1 MAEQSYL
8 PPAER
13 EKQARLKREDLIRRG
28 LTPDWFRK
36 SEDLCLPPWMRV
48 AVIGGGFAGLS
59 AAWYLNA
66 CGVHTTVFEASGALG
81 GRVRSNRAFV
91 PGKIVE
97 DGAELIGE
105 NHPLWGYLA
114 LRFGLTLQEL
124 TDDEKT
130 GLKVRTRFGGKYL
143 TDAQKATLDA
153 NLLKHFGTIGAAA
166 RVIDPVFPWRSPK
179 ATEIDAK
186 SVAALLDDMLG
197 KQSSLERQW
206 FNFTLGND
214 NCADVSQQSALGLLA
229 SVSAARMGDD
239 PAGMM
244 GYWFSTETHRCKNGN
259 DLLASRLAATLRDVR
274 LRHVVTGIR
283 IEPAYLPAVEIF
295 STEYNDKGVAIDRH
309 RHIMTHVIM
318 ATPPTVW
325 SATRVEPPFD
335 PSAVAMQHGA
345 AVKFMSRYDTRFWE
359 QSKLAP
365 TAKSDE
371 LGSVW
376 EGTDNQG
383 AAPPFDLTVFS
394 GGPYVKPA
402 AAYPTLLAALYPPG
416 KPPDGVPTAEQFV
429 DWPNAPHIRTGYAV
443 PGVGQITRISPNQVV
458 PHARR
463 LYFAGEQ
470 TSPGFFGYMEGALQ
484 SGARAARDIVKSEAG
499 PCLRLA
505 MSDAGAQEGGEA

>member
-13 EKQARLKREDLIRRG
+13 EKRARLKREDLIRSG
-28 LTPDWFRK
+28 MTPDWFQGR
-36 SEDLCLPPWMRV
+36 DDICLPPWMRV

-66 CGVHTTVFEASGALG
+66 CGVHTTVFEASGAIG
-81 GRVRSNRAFV
+81 GRVRTNRVFV

-114 LRFGLTLQEL
+114 LRFKLKLEEL
-124 TDDEKT
+124 TDDEAA
-130 GLKVRTRFGGKYL
+130 GLKVRTRFGGKDL
-143 TDAQKATLDA
+143 TDTQKANLDA
-153 NLLKHFGTIGAAA
+153 NLLKHFSIIGAAA
-166 RVIDPVFPWRSPK
+166 YLIDPVFPWRSPK
-179 ATEIDAK
+179 AKDIDAK
-186 SVAALLDDMLG
+186 SVATMLDDMLG
-197 KQSSLERQW
+197 KQSSLERLW

-214 NCADVSQQSALGLLA
+214 NCADVSKQSALGLLA
-229 SVSAARMGDD
+229 SVSAARMGSD

-259 DLLASRLAATLRDVR
+259 DLLASRLAAKLTNVR

-283 IEPAYLPAVEIF
+283 IEPAYLPAVAVF
-295 STEYNDKGVAIDRH
+295 STEYNDKGVAIDQH
-309 RHIMTHVIM
+309 RDIMTHVIL
-318 ATPPTVW
+318 AAPPTVW
-325 SATRVEPPFD
+325 SAIRVEPPFD
-335 PSAVAMQHGA
+335 PTALAMQHGA

-365 TAKSDE
+365 TAKSDQ

-394 GGPYVKPA
+394 GGPYVLPA
-402 AAYPTLLAALYPPG
+402 SAYPKQLAALYPPG
-416 KPPDGVPTAEQFV
+416 KPPDGVPTAEHFV
-429 DWPNAPHIRTGYAV
+429 DWPNEPYIRTGYAI
-443 PGVGQITRISPNQVV
+443 PGVGQITRISPNQVA
-458 PHARR
+458 PHAKR

-484 SGARAARDIVKSEAG
+484 SGARAARDILKSEAA

-505 MSDAGAQEGGEA
+505 MSDAGAQNDGDA